1 MKGITH
7 FLTGVATA
15 SCFPIGMQSVFMNK
29 SFFLPLG
36 GLFGICCD
44 TLDFRF
50 ARYFWKH
57 DHVLRINED
66 DLDPKVIAEG
76 YAKAIDEAFEQK
88 KTIYLKVDIIRL
100 SGSFYRTINIFLDD
114 KRKEVTVMIGS
125 IKTMSHVMERLDYL
139 PDYET
144 MKKSIED
151 VGAAKTL
158 EKLIDHLPSVPDSR
172 PVENHFYTAK
182 FKADVVNTYYQD
194 TEVGIFSG
202 PDFAFTFDNDKI
214 RIDFIP
220 WHRQW
225 SHSLT
230 LGLVMGPIGFAIYAG
245 WAELFAGNLAGFFN
259 PLAISAF
266 FMAILAVWSHI
277 FVDQT
282 GHLGSNL
289 FYPITKERSQGLEW
303 TTSASVFP
311 NIFVNYLSI
320 AIIIWN
326 INAFAPTPAFTLPWA
341 ASVGGDFSNAGYY
354 LISLLN
360 YIVYFVAIPLGAL
373 YGITKLYSRLYYH
386 KRASE
391 TNEYFDVSSM
401 SGESGDM

>member
-15 SCFPIGMQSVFMNK
+15 SCFPAGMHSVFANK
-29 SFFLPLG
+29 SFFLPFG
-36 GLFGICCD
+36 GVFGVCCD

-57 DHVLRINED
+57 DYVVR
-66 DLDPKVIAEG
+66 
-76 YAKAIDEAFEQK
+76 IDEDKLDAKYVAEEYVKAMEQAYKEK
-88 KTIYLKVDIIRL
+88 KTIYLKIDIIRL
-100 SGSFYRTINIFLDD
+100 SASHYRTFNLFVDD

-125 IKTMSHVMERLDYL
+125 IKTMSQVMEKLDYL
-139 PDYET
+139 PSYET
-144 MKKSIED
+144 MDKSIAEMG
-151 VGAAKTL
+151 VPKTL
-158 EKLIDHLPSVPDSR
+158 EKLIDHLPGMPETR
-172 PVENHFYTAK
+172 PTKDHFYTAK
-182 FKADVVNTYYQD
+182 FNAEINNTYYQD

-202 PDFAFTFDNDKI
+202 PDFAFEYDKDKV

-230 LGLVMGPIGFAIYAG
+230 LGAITGPLAFAIYAP
-245 WAELFAGNLAGFFN
+245 WAELFKGNVMGLFT
-259 PLAISAF
+259 PLSISAF
-266 FMAILAVWSHI
+266 FMGILAMWSHI

-289 FYPITKERSQGLEW
+289 WYPFTKDRSQGLQW
-303 TTSASVFP
+303 TTSASTFP
-311 NIFVNYLSI
+311 NIFVNYISI
-320 AIIIWN
+320 AVIIWN
-326 INAFAPTPAFTLPWA
+326 MNAFAPTPAFTLPWA
-341 ASVGGDFSNAGYY
+341 ASVGGDFSNASYY

-360 YIVYFVAIPLGAL
+360 YAVYFVAIPLGIIYSLVLL
-373 YGITKLYSRLYYH
+373 YKKFYYE
-386 KRASE
+386 KRETE
-391 TNEYFDVSSM
+391 TNEYFDVSNM

>member
-29 SFFLPLG
+29 SYFLPLG
-36 GLFGICCD
+36 GIFGISCD

-57 DHVLRINED
+57 DYVLRINED
-66 DLDPKVIAEG
+66 NLDPKVIAEG
-76 YAKAIDEAFEQK
+76 YAKAVDEAFEQK
-88 KTIYLKVDIIRL
+88 KTVYLKIDIIRL
-100 SGSFYRTINIFLDD
+100 SGSFYRTINIFIDD
-114 KRKEVTVMIGS
+114 KRKEVTAMIGS

-139 PDYET
+139 PGYET
-144 MKKSIED
+144 MKKSIEE

-158 EKLIDHLPSVPDSR
+158 EKLIDHLPCVPDSR
-172 PVENHFYTAK
+172 PAENNYYTAK
-182 FKADVVNTYYQD
+182 FKADINNTYYQD

-202 PDFAFTFDNDKI
+202 PDFAFVFDEGKV

-230 LGLVMGPIGFAIYAG
+230 LGLLLGPIGFAIYAS
-245 WAELFAGNLAGFFN
+245 WPALFAGNLKEFFN
-259 PLAISAF
+259 PLAINAF
-266 FMAILAVWSHI
+266 FMAILACWSHI

-289 FYPITKERSQGLEW
+289 FYPFTKTRSQGLQW
-303 TTSASVFP
+303 TTSASTFP

-320 AIIIWN
+320 STIIWN
-326 INAFAPTPAFTLPWA
+326 LNAFAPVPAFTLPWA
-341 ASVGGDFSNAGYY
+341 ANIGGNFSNTAYY
-354 LISLLN
+354 LVSLLN
-360 YIVYFVAIPLGAL
+360 YVTYFVAIPLGIIYCLIIL
-373 YGITKLYSRLYYH
+373 YKKFYYE
-386 KRASE
+386 KREVE
-391 TNEYFDVSSM
+391 TNEYFDVASM